1 MISHVIFD
9 VGWVFVALD
18 YRELLELAP
27 PDGSATAAEGLDIER
42 LAAAIGLAEHE
53 SGRLDG
59 RQLLANIVRL
69 TGDRVTADAARAA
82 WNGMFKLQPR
92 MVDLAARLSERYR
105 VHLLSNVGDLHWA
118 YLTATYGLHR
128 IGHGALTS
136 FEAGVMKPHPGIY
149 VEAERRFGLVPA
161 TTVFIDDRLEN
172 IEAARARGWHGIVH
186 TDHDSTLEGL
196 RRLGVT

>member
-1 MISHVIFD
+1 LISHVIFD

-27 PDGSATAAEGLDIER
+27 SRAAATSAEGAYIER
-42 LAAAIGLAEHE
+42 LAAEIGLAEHE

-69 TGDRVTADAARAA
+69 TGDRATADEARAA

-136 FEAGVMKPHPGIY
+136 FEAGVMKPHPEIY
-149 VEAERRFGLVPA
+149 KEAERRFGLVPP

-172 IEAARARGWHGIVH
+172 VEAARARGWHGIVH
-186 TDHDSTLEGL
+186 TDHDSTVEAL